1 MAAKRHSGTNVI
13 VRNTTKGTELGDNV
27 LLAGTAQTRNKGLLG
42 RDGLDAGE
50 GLWIKPCEAIH
61 MFFMRFAIDAVFIDK
76 KKRVTKIA
84 ANLRPWRL
92 SASFKAHSVVEL
104 PAGTAQRTNTE
115 PGDQL
120 EIIEA

>member
-1 MAAKRHSGTNVI
+1 MI

-27 LLAGTAQTRNKGLLG
+27 SLAGTGKTRNKGLLG

-50 GLWIKPCEAIH
+50 GLWIRPCEAIH

-84 ANLRPWRL
+84 ANLKPWRL
-92 SASFKAHSVVEL
+92 SASLRAHSVVEL

-115 PGDQL
+115 RGDQL
-120 EIIEA
+120 EIVEA

>member
-1 MAAKRHSGTNVI
+1 MI

-104 PAGTAQRTNTE
+104 PAGPAQRTHTE

>member
-1 MAAKRHSGTNVI
+1 VI

-27 LLAGTAQTRNKGLLG
+27 LLAGTATTRNKGLLG
-42 RDGLDAGE
+42 RAGLDDGE

-76 KKRVTKIA
+76 QKRVTKVA
-84 ANLRPWRL
+84 SHLKPWRL
-92 SASFKAHSVVEL
+92 SGSFRAHSVVEL

-115 PGDQL
+115 RGDQL
-120 EIIEA
+120 EIVEA

>member
-1 MAAKRHSGTNVI
+1 VI

-42 RDGLDAGE
+42 RQGLDRGE

-76 KKRVTKIA
+76 KKRVTKVA
-84 ANLRPWRL
+84 SHLKPWRL
-92 SASFKAHSVVEL
+92 SASFRAHSVVEL

-115 PGDQL
+115 RGDQL
-120 EIIEA
+120 EIVEA

>member
-1 MAAKRHSGTNVI
+1 MI

-27 LLAGTAQTRNKGLLG
+27 SLAGTAQTRNKGLLG

-76 KKRVTKIA
+76 QKRVTKVA
-84 ANLRPWRL
+84 SNLKPWRL
-92 SASFKAHSVVEL
+92 SASFRAHSVVEL

-115 PGDQL
+115 RGDQL
-120 EIIEA
+120 EILEA